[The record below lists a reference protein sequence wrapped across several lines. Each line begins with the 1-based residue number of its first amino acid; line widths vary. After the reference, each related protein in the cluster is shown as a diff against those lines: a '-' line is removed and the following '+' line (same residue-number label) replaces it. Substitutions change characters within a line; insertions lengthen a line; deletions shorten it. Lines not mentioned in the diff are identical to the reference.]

1 MCAVPDE
8 TRNVRAAIGEF
19 DVVIAGGGPAGL
31 AVAIE
36 ASRRGLKTAVLDRRS
51 LPVDKA
57 CGEGL
62 MPPAVS
68 ALKDLGALQLL
79 ASEDATP
86 FVGVRFIESKGRH
99 AEARF
104 RGAHGLG
111 VRRIA
116 LAEALRTRALQS
128 GAEIHEVCAV
138 RGFTYDR
145 TGLDVN
151 TEHGM
156 LRAQMLVAAD
166 GLHSKL
172 RDAAGLAL
180 DSRGP
185 RRFGMRQHFRIRPWS
200 EFVEVYLG
208 GDAEAYVTPAGAD
221 RVGVAFLWEDGRPK
235 CDLSMRGFLAKFP
248 ALEARIDGADSD
260 SDVRGAGP
268 LARAARARVADRFAL
283 VGDAAG
289 YVDAIT
295 GEGLSLAL
303 VGGQSLGRMLP
314 DALARGATRESLRA
328 YQRESA
334 RQYRRYAFVTRSMLA
349 MARRSRMRELAVGL
363 LARHPRT
370 FDALLNWALAGA
382 Y

>member
-1 MCAVPDE
+1 MPDE

-36 ASRRGLKTAVLDRRS
+36 ASRRGLKTVVLDRRS

-62 MPPAVS
+62 MPPAVG

-79 ASEDATP
+79 AREDATP
-86 FVGVRFIESKGRH
+86 FVGVRFIESNGRH

-116 LAEALRTRALQS
+116 LAQALKLRALES
-128 GAEIHEVCAV
+128 GAEIHEACAV

-156 LRAQMLVAAD
+156 LRAKMLVAAD

-208 GDAEAYVTPAGAD
+208 GDAEAYVTPAGPD

-314 DALARGATRESLRA
+314 DALARGATRESLRE
-328 YQRESA
+328 YERESI

-363 LARHPRT
+363 LARHPRA
-370 FDALLNWALAGA
+370 FDALLNWALA